1 MPAAAAR
8 TTCRQTKVFRAAAL
22 ECLDLLA
29 PRRVPENHYGLSAR
43 RARRDALDAL
53 SDMELLENYRAAARR
68 EDGAA
73 YVQELFR
80 RHYAKVV
87 GWCLR
92 LTGDRDD
99 ASDLA
104 QAIFA
109 KAYRGLDS
117 FRGHA
122 KVSTWL
128 YAITRSECMN
138 YRKSR
143 GREIPG
149 SRALGGPQGAELDEV
164 PDFDRV
170 SPDEALEHQ
179 GAVRVAQTLL
189 DQALD
194 ETERQVFTLHYGE
207 DMPLDSITRLLRL
220 PNRSG
225 AKAYIV
231 SARRKLSRAV
241 RLWKA
246 RAEGFDGEG
255 RLP

>member
-1 MPAAAAR
+1 MPHTR
-8 TTCRQTKVFRAAAL
+8 GRGR
-22 ECLDLLA
+22 
-29 PRRVPENHYGLSAR
+29 SAKG
-43 RARRDALDAL
+43 DESLDAL
-53 SDMELLENYRAAARR
+53 SDTELLANYRGAGRR
-68 EDGAA
+68 EDAA
-73 YVQELFR
+73 VWVQELFR
-80 RHYAKVV
+80 RHYPKVV

-99 ASDLA
+99 AYDLA

-138 YRKSR
+138 QRKSR

-149 SRALGGPQGAELDEV
+149 SHARANGEGEQLEDL
-164 PDFDRV
+164 PDFGNAT
-170 SPDEALEHQ
+170 PEEALERE
-179 GAVRVAQTLL
+179 GAVRVARALL

-194 ETERQVFTLHYGE
+194 ETEKKVFTLHYGE
-207 DMPLDSITRLLRL
+207 DMPLDAITRLLQL
-220 PNRSG
+220 GNRSG

-246 RAEGFDGEG
+246 RAEGLDDEG

>member
-1 MPAAAAR
+1 M
-8 TTCRQTKVFRAAAL
+8 
-22 ECLDLLA
+22 LA
-29 PRRVPENHYGLSAR
+29 QGPLPHTRGRGR
-43 RARRDALDAL
+43 RATGDKSLDAL
-53 SDMELLENYRAAARR
+53 SDTELLANYRGAGRR
-68 EDGAA
+68 EDAA
-73 YVQELFR
+73 VWVQELFR
-80 RHYAKVV
+80 RHYPKVV

-99 ASDLA
+99 AYDLA

-138 YRKSR
+138 QRKSR

-149 SRALGGPQGAELDEV
+149 SRASANGEGEQLEDL
-164 PDFDRV
+164 PDFAGAT
-170 SPDEALEHQ
+170 PEQALERE
-179 GAVRVAQTLL
+179 GAVRVARALL

-194 ETERQVFTLHYGE
+194 ETEKKVFTLHYGE
-207 DMPLDSITRLLRL
+207 DMPLDAITRLLQLR
-220 PNRSG
+220 NRSG

-231 SARRKLSRAV
+231 SARRKLNRAV
-241 RLWKA
+241 RVWKA
-246 RAEGFDGEG
+246 RAEGLDDEG

>member
-1 MPAAAAR
+1 
-8 TTCRQTKVFRAAAL
+8 
-22 ECLDLLA
+22 
-29 PRRVPENHYGLSAR
+29 
-43 RARRDALDAL
+43 
-53 SDMELLENYRAAARR
+53 MELLANYRGARRR
-68 EDGAA
+68 EDAA
-73 YVQELFR
+73 VWVQELFR
-80 RHYAKVV
+80 RHYPKVV

-99 ASDLA
+99 AYDLA

-138 YRKSR
+138 FRKSR
-143 GREIPG
+143 GRDIAG
-149 SRALGGPQGAELDEV
+149 SHATVDPEGDQIEELA
-164 PDFDRV
+164 DFAAA
-170 SPDEALEHQ
+170 SPDEALERE
-179 GAVRVAQTLL
+179 GAVRVARALL

-194 ETERQVFTLHYGE
+194 DTERKVFTLHYGE
-207 DMPLDSITRLLRL
+207 DMPLDAITRLLRL
-220 PNRSG
+220 GNRSG

-241 RLWKA
+241 RAWKA
-246 RAEGFDGEG
+246 RARGLDDEG